1 MPPNSFSAPD
11 RQRDIYV
18 TGVSGRRPAIPTDW
32 QALQQAAQSRLS
44 AAAWAYI
51 SGGAGYGSTVRRNEQ
66 GFEQWRIVPRMLRDV
81 SVRDTRI
88 TLWGKQY
95 DSPFMLC
102 PVGVLEM
109 AHPQADLAVARAA
122 AEWRVPYIFSSQAS
136 VPMEVCAAAMG
147 NAPRWFQLY
156 WGKSDEL
163 ALSFVRRAEQCNC
176 DAIVVT
182 LDTTLLG
189 WRTADL
195 DLAYL
200 PFLEGKGIAQY
211 TSDPVF
217 RQLLQAA
224 AQQPDLSPAPPRR
237 ITWRS
242 IATLLSLAKRYPN
255 GSFWAN
261 LRSGEAL
268 QAVRLFTQIYSR
280 PSLTWDN
287 LSLLR
292 QHTQLPIVLKG
303 IMHPNDAQKALDYG
317 IGGIILSN
325 HGGRQID
332 GAASTIEMLP
342 ALVQAT
348 KGQLPIILDSGIR
361 GGADTFKA
369 LALGATAVGIG
380 RPYAYALAIAGQI
393 GVAELIANYRA
404 DFELT
409 MGLAGCAQISDIGQD
424 ALQKA

>member
-1 MPPNSFSAPD
+1 MLPTSFSAPD

-32 QALQQAAQSRLS
+32 QALQQAAQSHLS

-88 TLWGKQY
+88 KLWGKQY

-102 PVGVLEM
+102 PIGVLEM

-122 AEWRVPYIFSSQAS
+122 AEWCVPYIFSSQAS
-136 VPMEVCAAAMG
+136 VPMEVCAAMG
-147 NAPRWFQLY
+147 KGTRWFQLY

-200 PFLEGKGIAQY
+200 PFLEGKGIGLH
-211 TSDPVF
+211 TSDRF
-217 RQLLQAA
+217 SATLQAA
-224 AQQPDLSPAPPRR
+224 TQQPRPRYSTSAPNYMAKHSYLAVLSQ
-237 ITWRS
+237 
-242 IATLLSLAKRYPN
+242 TLPQWQ
-255 GSFWAN
+255 F
-261 LRSGEAL
+261 
-268 QAVRLFTQIYSR
+268 
-280 PSLTWDN
+280 
-287 LSLLR
+287 
-292 QHTQLPIVLKG
+292 
-303 IMHPNDAQKALDYG
+303 
-317 IGGIILSN
+317 
-325 HGGRQID
+325 
-332 GAASTIEMLP
+332 
-342 ALVQAT
+342 
-348 KGQLPIILDSGIR
+348 
-361 GGADTFKA
+361 
-369 LALGATAVGIG
+369 LG
-380 RPYAYALAIAGQI
+380 
-393 GVAELIANYRA
+393 
-404 DFELT
+404 
-409 MGLAGCAQISDIGQD
+409 
-424 ALQKA
+424 